1 MKAGIL
7 MGARKNMIKL
17 LSMTVMMLAT
27 TTVMQAQDEPKLVVK
42 PSGRILFDAAY
53 VNSQQAADKLN
64 SGVAIP
70 DMRASYTKVSNRSG
84 FEDNHA
90 TILETRLQIKF

>member
-1 MKAGIL
+1 MMKAGIL

-64 SGVAIP
+64 SGVA
-70 DMRASYTKVSNRSG
+70 NRSG